1 MAACTIQEF
10 DIRDESDGEYGRCG
24 QSYGSNVSILE
35 PTIFGPDSIP
45 ELLFFLQKLV
55 PNT

>member
-24 QSYGSNVSILE
+24 QSDGPNVSNSRA
-35 PTIFGPDSIP
+35 DS
-45 ELLFFLQKLV
+45 FR
-55 PNT
+55 T